1 MGACHGCTFNGL
13 QSTCDGRNEGVGCN
27 GVFQNAY
34 MNLIIFDLET
44 TGLLPSQHEII
55 QIAAMKVK
63 NGKWSEGEYFDSYV
77 RPENRIPSFITKLT
91 GITQAQVADAPRPED
106 VLMEFSRF
114 VGHDATLIAHN
125 GIRFDMRFIAEHC
138 KRHGMPVRETSA
150 LDSRDFSRKIW
161 GGKGGHGLD
170 AVLGR
175 VGVSSKGV
183 KRHDARVDV
192 QLLAQAVQYMW
203 ERLTTSVTNCP
214 VDLSVGVIPALV

>member
-1 MGACHGCTFNGL
+1 MMAATKTWDPTADSSAF
-13 QSTCDGRNEGVGCN
+13 
-27 GVFQNAY
+27 
-34 MNLIIFDLET
+34 MNLVIFDLET
-44 TGLLPSQHEII
+44 TGLLPCQHEII

-63 NGKWSEGEYFDSYV
+63 DGRWDEGEYFDSYV
-77 RPENRIPSFITKLT
+77 RPENCIPSFITKLT
-91 GITQAQVADAPRPED
+91 GISQAHVANAPSPVE

-114 VGHDATLIAHN
+114 VGRDATLIAHN
-125 GIRFDMRFIAEHC
+125 GLRFDMRFIAENC
-138 KRHGMPVRETSA
+138 KRHGIPVRETSA

-183 KRHDARVDV
+183 KRHDARGDV

-203 ERLTTSVTNCP
+203 ERLTTSVHDCP
-214 VDLSVGVIPALV
+214 VDCSVGVIPALV

>member
-1 MGACHGCTFNGL
+1 
-13 QSTCDGRNEGVGCN
+13 
-27 GVFQNAY
+27 
-34 MNLIIFDLET
+34 MNLVIFDLET

-63 NGKWSEGEYFDSYV
+63 NGRWSEGEYFDSYV

-91 GITQAQVADAPRPED
+91 GITQAQVADAPSPPD
-106 VLMEFSRF
+106 VLRAFSRF
-114 VGHDATLIAHN
+114 VGEDATLIAHN
-125 GIRFDMRFIAEHC
+125 GIRFDMRFIAENC
-138 KRHGMPVRETSA
+138 KRHGIPVRETSA

-175 VGVSSKGV
+175 VGVSCNSG

-203 ERLTTSVTNCP
+203 ERLTPSVTRCP
-214 VDLSVGVIPALV
+214 VDLSVGLIPALV

>member
-1 MGACHGCTFNGL
+1 MRQRVPPAF
-13 QSTCDGRNEGVGCN
+13 
-27 GVFQNAY
+27 

-63 NGKWSEGEYFDSYV
+63 NGKWNEGEYFDSYV

-91 GITQAQVADAPRPED
+91 GITQAQVADAPHPAD

-125 GIRFDMRFIAEHC
+125 GIRFDMRFIAENC
-138 KRHGMPVRETSA
+138 KRHGIPVRETSA

-175 VGVSSKGV
+175 VGVCSKGV

-203 ERLTTSVTNCP
+203 ERLTPSVTNCP
-214 VDLSVGVIPALV
+214 VALSAGVIPALDRV

>member
-1 MGACHGCTFNGL
+1 
-13 QSTCDGRNEGVGCN
+13 
-27 GVFQNAY
+27 
-34 MNLIIFDLET
+34 MNIVIFDLET

-63 NGKWSEGEYFDSYV
+63 NGRWDEGEYFDSYV

-91 GITQAQVADAPRPED
+91 GITQAQVADAPHPVD

-114 VGHDATLIAHN
+114 VGENATLIAHN
-125 GIRFDMRFIAEHC
+125 GIRFDMRFIAENC
-138 KRHGMPVRETSA
+138 KRHGIPVRETSA

-192 QLLAQAVQYMW
+192 RLLARAVQYMW
-203 ERLTTSVTNCP
+203 ERLTPSVTHCP
-214 VDLSVGVIPALV
+214 VDLSVGVIPAVV

>member
-1 MGACHGCTFNGL
+1 
-13 QSTCDGRNEGVGCN
+13 
-27 GVFQNAY
+27 
-34 MNLIIFDLET
+34 MNIVIFDLET

-55 QIAAMKVK
+55 QIAAMKVTA
-63 NGKWSEGEYFDSYV
+63 GRWDQGEYFDSYV

-91 GITQAQVADAPRPED
+91 GITQAQVADAPSPVD
-106 VLMEFSRF
+106 VLMDFSRF
-114 VGHDATLIAHN
+114 VGENATLIAHN
-125 GIRFDMRFIAEHC
+125 GIRFDMRFIAENC
-138 KRHGMPVRETSA
+138 KRHGIPVRETSA

-192 QLLAQAVQYMW
+192 RLLARAVQYMW
-203 ERLTTSVTNCP
+203 ERLTPSVTQCP
-214 VDLSVGVIPALV
+214 VDLSVGVIPAVV